1 MLKLDKQYEKYPT
14 IPGVECQC
22 CPRVKRYNVTI
33 ARRDDI
39 LGTVARQINEEQL
52 IFLFFLFC
60 FIVESTA
67 RSKSSNVRP
76 RIKSDLRII
85 TSFTVVELGNSVS
98 RGIVLR

>member
-52 IFLFFLFC
+52 IFLFFFFFVL
-60 FIVESTA
+60 SWKAQLDRRA
-67 RSKSSNVRP
+67 RTYDRELN
-76 RIKSDLRII
+76 RI
-85 TSFTVVELGNSVS
+85 
-98 RGIVLR
+98 

>member
-60 FIVESTA
+60 FLFYRAKHSSIEELARTTA
-67 RSKSSNVRP
+67 N
-76 RIKSDLRII
+76 
-85 TSFTVVELGNSVS
+85 
-98 RGIVLR
+98 